1 MKFVRFKKNNIEKIG
16 IFNYDETRV
25 LDLNEILNKNFLSMI
40 DVVENIDNKDLEV
53 LAKAKIDSKYQGNLV
68 KDIKICSPIKRSI
81 HDIICVGVNYR
92 DHLEETQKNFD
103 KGFDKPK
110 KIVYFSKRAYEII
123 IKRSIHDII
132 CVGVNY
138 RDHLEETQK
147 NFDKGFDKPKKIVY
161 FSKRAY
167 EIIGPEDSVKS
178 RMDLDKKLDYEVE
191 LAVIIGKK
199 GKDIPEKDVEEYIF
213 GYSIFN
219 DFSARELQQSHVQ
232 WYRGKSLDTYSA
244 MGPVI
249 LHKSALPFPIEV
261 DIKSFVN
268 GELRQSS
275 NTRLF
280 LADIPKI
287 ISEISTGIT
296 LEAGDIIITGTPAGV
311 GLGFNPPKF
320 LKKGDQVICE
330 IPEIGKLKNIIE

>member
-1 MKFVRFKKNNIEKIG
+1 VKFVRFKKNNIEKIG

-68 KDIKICSPIKRSI
+68 KDIKICSP
-81 HDIICVGVNYR
+81 
-92 DHLEETQKNFD
+92 
-103 KGFDKPK
+103 
-110 KIVYFSKRAYEII
+110 

>member
-1 MKFVRFKKNNIEKIG
+1 MLVKFVRFKKNNIEKIG

-25 LDLNEILNKNFLSMI
+25 LDLNEILNKSFLSMI

-53 LAKAKIDSKYQGNLV
+53 LAKAKIDSRYQGKLV
-68 KDIKICSPIKRSI
+68 KDIKICSP
-81 HDIICVGVNYR
+81 
-92 DHLEETQKNFD
+92 
-103 KGFDKPK
+103 
-110 KIVYFSKRAYEII
+110 

-199 GKDIPEKDVEEYIF
+199 GKDIPEEDVEEYIF

>member
-25 LDLNEILNKNFLSMI
+25 LDLNEILNKSFLSMI

-68 KDIKICSPIKRSI
+68 KDIKICSP
-81 HDIICVGVNYR
+81 
-92 DHLEETQKNFD
+92 
-103 KGFDKPK
+103 
-110 KIVYFSKRAYEII
+110 

>member
-1 MKFVRFKKNNIEKIG
+1 MLVKFVRFKKNNIEKIG

-25 LDLNEILNKNFLSMI
+25 LDLNEILNKSFLSMI

-53 LAKAKIDSKYQGNLV
+53 LAKAKIDSRYQGNLV
-68 KDIKICSPIKRSI
+68 KDIKICSP
-81 HDIICVGVNYR
+81 
-92 DHLEETQKNFD
+92 
-103 KGFDKPK
+103 
-110 KIVYFSKRAYEII
+110 

-199 GKDIPEKDVEEYIF
+199 GKDIPEEDVEEYIF

-219 DFSARELQQSHVQ
+219 DSSARELQQSHVQ

>member
-1 MKFVRFKKNNIEKIG
+1 MLVKFVRFKKNNIEKIG

-25 LDLNEILNKNFLSMI
+25 LDLNEILNKSFLSMI

-53 LAKAKIDSKYQGNLV
+53 LAKAKIDSRYQGNLV
-68 KDIKICSPIKRSI
+68 KDIKICSP
-81 HDIICVGVNYR
+81 
-92 DHLEETQKNFD
+92 
-103 KGFDKPK
+103 
-110 KIVYFSKRAYEII
+110 

-199 GKDIPEKDVEEYIF
+199 GKDIPEEDVEEYIF

-287 ISEISTGIT
+287 ISEISTPTHGK
-296 LEAGDIIITGTPAGV
+296 AGDIIITGTPAGV

>member
-1 MKFVRFKKNNIEKIG
+1 MLVKFVRFKKNNIEKIG

-53 LAKAKIDSKYQGNLV
+53 LAKAKIDSRHQGNLV
-68 KDIKICSPIKRSI
+68 KDIKICSPIKR
-81 HDIICVGVNYR
+81 
-92 DHLEETQKNFD
+92 
-103 KGFDKPK
+103 P
-110 KIVYFSKRAYEII
+110 
-123 IKRSIHDII
+123 IHDII

-199 GKDIPEKDVEEYIF
+199 GKDIPEEDVEEYIF

-280 LADIPKI
+280 LADILKI

>member
-1 MKFVRFKKNNIEKIG
+1 MLVKFVRFKKNNIEKIG
-16 IFNYDETRV
+16 IFNNDETRV
-25 LDLNEILNKNFLSMI
+25 LDVNEILNKNFLSMI
-40 DVVENIDNKDLEV
+40 DMIENINNKDLEA
-53 LAKAKIDSKYQGNLV
+53 LAKAKIDSRYQGNLV
-68 KDIKICSPIKRSI
+68 KDIKICSP
-81 HDIICVGVNYR
+81 
-92 DHLEETQKNFD
+92 
-103 KGFDKPK
+103 
-110 KIVYFSKRAYEII
+110 

-199 GKDIPEKDVEEYIF
+199 GKDIPEEDVEEYIF

-330 IPEIGKLKNIIE
+330 ISEIGKLKNIIE

>member
-1 MKFVRFKKNNIEKIG
+1 MLVKFVRFKKNNIEKIG

-25 LDLNEILNKNFLSMI
+25 LDLNEILNKSFLSMI

-53 LAKAKIDSKYQGNLV
+53 LAKAKIDSRYQGNLV
-68 KDIKICSPIKRSI
+68 KDIKICSPIKR
-81 HDIICVGVNYR
+81 
-92 DHLEETQKNFD
+92 
-103 KGFDKPK
+103 P
-110 KIVYFSKRAYEII
+110 
-123 IKRSIHDII
+123 IHDII

-199 GKDIPEKDVEEYIF
+199 GKDIPEEDVEEYIF